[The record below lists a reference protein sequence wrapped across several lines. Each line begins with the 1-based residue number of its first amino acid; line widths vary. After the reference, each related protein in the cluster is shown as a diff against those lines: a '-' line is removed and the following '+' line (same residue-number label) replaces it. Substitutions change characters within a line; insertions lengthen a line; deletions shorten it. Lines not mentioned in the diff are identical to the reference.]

1 MTWSGNKNRVDY
13 VTVGQLKQHHQ
24 LIEEING
31 ILSPLLTPPGML
43 ALNIFSL
50 PSSSPSEW
58 GEWEVKD
65 WRLGL
70 INNYGKI
77 FARPHPPAV
86 KFVLRDSLKGGNP
99 GHLPRSE
106 SIPDQDEEDPLT
118 GVVQHSEGC
127 GGGGGCCDVWWW
139 KCWLGHQS
147 VWMGKYREMSTT
159 SPPPPLTPSRGNFSP
174 RRLSIEWRTQSTSQQ
189 IQRRLF
195 NDFINIFPIFSQ
207 CHPCPGLFFIS
218 LSDFSPAGEEI
229 QPLKVVRWCQYW
241 ALWLYWLVL
250 VTPKLLWN
258 IEMDIDRRIS
268 GYWILASQ

>member
-99 GHLPRSE
+99 GHLCRSE
-106 SIPDQDEEDPLT
+106 SILT
-118 GVVQHSEGC
+118 R
-127 GGGGGCCDVWWW
+127 
-139 KCWLGHQS
+139 
-147 VWMGKYREMSTT
+147 M
-159 SPPPPLTPSRGNFSP
+159 
-174 RRLSIEWRTQSTSQQ
+174 RRIL
-189 IQRRLF
+189 
-195 NDFINIFPIFSQ
+195 
-207 CHPCPGLFFIS
+207 
-218 LSDFSPAGEEI
+218 
-229 QPLKVVRWCQYW
+229 
-241 ALWLYWLVL
+241 WLVL
-250 VTPKLLWN
+250 SSIAKAVVEVVGVVMFGDGNVDWGISQFEWENIVRCPPPVRPLLSLHAGG
-258 IEMDIDRRIS
+258 IS
-268 GYWILASQ
+268 LPEDFPFNGGPSQPVSRSREDYSMILLTYFPFSLSVIPVLVCSSYLSRTFHQQEKKSNP